1 MDYPCKF
8 TAIGKGYKPF
18 PTLQGGGILGF
29 ESKYKSGKVCSKKAP
44 FSRGFFL
51 CLLYLLNKS
60 AFSSD

>member
-18 PTLQGGGILGF
+18 PTLQGEGILGF